1 MKTIEIIGYRRANL
15 GKTGSQKL
23 RDEGL
28 VPCVLYGGEDQVH
41 FYAPMILFRELV
53 YTNEAHF
60 VHLNIEGEESRAILQ
75 EIQFHPV
82 SEVILHADFLRI
94 TETRKIKR
102 IFRQGLLA
110 WHPSFKGGALVQKRS
125 SLKVYAFP
133 KDIPDHIEVD
143 VSELDFHHAKSR
155 RYQGRKS

>member
-28 VPCVLYGGEDQVH
+28 VPCVLYGSDQQIH
-41 FYAPMILFRELV
+41 FYSPMILFRDLV

-60 VHLNIEGEESRAILQ
+60 VHLNIEGEESQAILQ
-75 EIQFHPV
+75 EVQFHPV

-94 TETRKIKR
+94 SESRKIKMNIPIR
-102 IFRQGLLA
+102 LVGLA
-110 WHPSFKGGALVQKRS
+110 PGVTKGGALVQKRS
-125 SLKVYAFP
+125 SLKVFAFP
-133 KDIPDHIEVD
+133 RQMPDHIDVD
-143 VSELDFHHAKSR
+143 VSTLDFHHA
-155 RYQGRKS
+155 